1 MNAAK
6 YAYPERAGE
15 VRVRLTRLADRKV
28 VLVVEDDGVGR
39 GNGQPKGSG
48 LGTRI
53 VTAMARSLDASVE
66 YRDRSPGLSAQLTFP
81 VAAA

>member
-1 MNAAK
+1 
-6 YAYPERAGE
+6 
-15 VRVRLTRLADRKV
+15 VRVTLTRLTNGKA

-39 GNGQPKGSG
+39 GDGQTKGTG

-53 VTAMARSLDASVE
+53 VTAMARSLDGSVE
-66 YRDRSPGLSAQLTFP
+66 YRNRSPGLSAQLTFP